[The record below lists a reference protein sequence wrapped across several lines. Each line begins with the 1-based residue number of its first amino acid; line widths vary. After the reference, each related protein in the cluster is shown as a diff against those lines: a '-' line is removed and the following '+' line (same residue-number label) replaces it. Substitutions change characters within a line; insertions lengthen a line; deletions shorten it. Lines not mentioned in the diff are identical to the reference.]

1 MKLSLAPISLH
12 HYFDTDK
19 EKRTILE
26 LVRECGFTCID
37 YDVKKEYLEGDF
49 EAHAMALRKN
59 MEELGMYAGQAHA
72 PILDPFDPQSNHL
85 EYFRK
90 SLVFCQIAGIPHIVI
105 HAGAVKGNTREEFF
119 ENNTAFYR
127 SLIPFAEKTGVGILI
142 ENIGHYEDPY
152 FLWNGKD
159 LRELIDC
166 VDHPLFNAC
175 WDVGH
180 ANLFWKKD
188 CDQYSSVTALGE
200 KLLALHVHDNC
211 GYFEKTYRHHR
222 IDMHAMPFSSFYA
235 SVNYDALIQG
245 LIDIGYKGTFNFE
258 TNVPVKPV
266 RPSFEYNGEIVRK
279 LEKLPISL
287 WKQTNVLLYEIGKYM
302 LESYGIFE
310 E

>member
-90 SLVFCQIAGIPHIVI
+90 SLVFCQIAVIRHIVI

-127 SLIPFAEKTGVGILI
+127 SLIPFAEKTGVA
-142 ENIGHYEDPY
+142 
-152 FLWNGKD
+152 F
-159 LRELIDC
+159 
-166 VDHPLFNAC
+166 
-175 WDVGH
+175 
-180 ANLFWKKD
+180 
-188 CDQYSSVTALGE
+188 
-200 KLLALHVHDNC
+200 
-211 GYFEKTYRHHR
+211 
-222 IDMHAMPFSSFYA
+222 
-235 SVNYDALIQG
+235 
-245 LIDIGYKGTFNFE
+245 
-258 TNVPVKPV
+258 
-266 RPSFEYNGEIVRK
+266 
-279 LEKLPISL
+279 
-287 WKQTNVLLYEIGKYM
+287 
-302 LESYGIFE
+302 
-310 E
+310 